1 MDTLCVACAALTAAL
16 AGIVC
21 AETPTAAKC
30 FQSLNK
36 VIIFGDS
43 GYKVHKFSFT
53 AECTTILFMRRL
65 TNDLRKMELGHKN
78 SRINKPEQFLTTSTE
93 SVHVLI
99 SATLL

>member
-36 VIIFGDS
+36 AIIFGDS
-43 GYKVHKFSFT
+43 GYKVHKFRF
-53 AECTTILFMRRL
+53 
-65 TNDLRKMELGHKN
+65 H
-78 SRINKPEQFLTTSTE
+78 SRMYDYFVHTS
-93 SVHVLI
+93 SDK
-99 SATLL
+99 

>member
-36 VIIFGDS
+36 AIILETRGIRYISSD
-43 GYKVHKFSFT
+43 FT
-53 AECTTILFMRRL
+53 AECTTILFTRRL

-93 SVHVLI
+93 TVHVLI